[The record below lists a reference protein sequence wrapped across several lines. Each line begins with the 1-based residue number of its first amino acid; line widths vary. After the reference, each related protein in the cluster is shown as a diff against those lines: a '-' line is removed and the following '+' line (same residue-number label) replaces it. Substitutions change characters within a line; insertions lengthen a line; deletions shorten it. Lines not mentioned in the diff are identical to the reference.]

1 MKNLPKNR
9 NIYIQ
14 KGRFYIDHQKDG
26 ERIRRSTGLKKS
38 ALAFD
43 FIRKNYDRFLGSK
56 AELEQARRDYYE
68 LENTHVDR
76 QLRKKEQ
83 DLKPIKN
90 DSEFSFDSVIDK
102 LLKEK
107 SFLKSKTIRLY
118 YFKIH
123 CLCDGFLLLL
133 KIQADIYIL

>member
-76 QLRKKEQ
+76 QLRKKGTR
-83 DLKPIKN
+83 LKAHK
-90 DSEFSFDSVIDK
+90 K
-102 LLKEK
+102 
-107 SFLKSKTIRLY
+107 R
-118 YFKIH
+118 
-123 CLCDGFLLLL
+123 
-133 KIQADIYIL
+133 